1 VIAADPDSA
10 LDAGE
15 ERVPNDLSPESSA
28 LDDVPLLRGELAFRL
43 LVDAVEDYAI
53 FLLGPDGRVLT
64 WNLGAQRIKGY
75 QAREIIGQHFS
86 VFYTPEER
94 EAGRPMRLLGW
105 AAEHG
110 RFEDEG
116 WRVRKDGTRFWADVI
131 VTALR
136 DEAGKPYAYAKVT
149 RDMTHRREAEEQ
161 RMALRAEQESRLAAE
176 EALAARDRF
185 LSIASHELKTPIATL
200 QLATESIARAHT
212 AGRLDQERLTTS
224 LRRVSRATHR
234 LRELVAELLDV
245 SRLTGDSATPPE
257 TRPMDLVGLTRE
269 VAERFEEPDGS
280 CRVHV
285 TGPDQAWVVGDGGR
299 LDQVITNLI
308 DNALKYSSP
317 PERVEVDIA
326 PVDDEVRLSVGDY
339 GIGLDSPGSAHLFE
353 AFGRGKNAENIPGL
367 GLGLYISEQI
377 VARHGGRISAVP
389 RESGRGAIFSIW
401 LPAAQPGGAHGS
413 A

>member
-1 VIAADPDSA
+1 M
-10 LDAGE
+10 
-15 ERVPNDLSPESSA
+15 PNELSPESSA
-28 LDDVPLLRGELAFRL
+28 LDEVPLLRGEVAFRL

-94 EAGRPMRLLGW
+94 EAGRPMRLLAW

-116 WRVRKDGTRFWADVI
+116 WRVRKDGSRFWADVI

-136 DEAGKPYAYAKVT
+136 DEAGEPYAYAKIT
-149 RDMTHRREAEEQ
+149 RDLTERRQAEEQ
-161 RMALRAEQESRLAAE
+161 RMALRAEQQSRLAAE

-200 QLATESIARAHT
+200 QLATESIARAHK

-245 SRLTGDSATPPE
+245 SRLTGEGE
-257 TRPMDLVGLTRE
+257 TMLETQPIDLVGQARE

-280 CRVHV
+280 CRVRV
-285 TGPDQAWVVGDGGR
+285 AGPQAAWVVADGGR

-308 DNALKYSSP
+308 DNALKYSNAP
-317 PERVEVDIA
+317 DRVEVDIV
-326 PVDDEVRLSVGDY
+326 PEDDEVRLSVGDY
-339 GIGLDSPGSAHLFE
+339 GIGLDTPASTHLFE

-377 VARHGGRISAVP
+377 VARHGGRISAIP
-389 RESGRGAIFSIW
+389 RPSGPGAIFSIW
-401 LPAAQPGGAHGS
+401 LPAAREEGAHGP

>member
-1 VIAADPDSA
+1 MASHRSEVD
-10 LDAGE
+10 
-15 ERVPNDLSPESSA
+15 
-28 LDDVPLLRGELAFRL
+28 PLLYQL
-43 LVDAVEDYAI
+43 LVQQARDYAL
-53 FLLGPDGRVLT
+53 FLLDRDGRIVS
-64 WNLGAQRIKGY
+64 WNLGAQRLKGY
-75 QAREIIGQHFS
+75 AEEEIVGRHFS
-86 VFYTPEER
+86 IFYSR
-94 EAGRPMRLLGW
+94 EAIESGW
-105 AAEHG
+105 PEHELKVALAEG

-116 WRVRKDGTRFWADVI
+116 WRVRKDGSRFWADVI

-161 RMALRAEQESRLAAE
+161 RMALRAEQQSRVAAE

-212 AGRLDQERLTTS
+212 AGRLDQDRLTTS
-224 LRRVSRATHR
+224 LRRVSRATQR

-245 SRLTGDSATPPE
+245 SRLTGDTASLPE
-257 TRPMDLVGLTRE
+257 TQPMDLVGLTRE
-269 VAERFEEPDGS
+269 VAERFEEPDGT
-280 CRVHV
+280 CRVHL

-308 DNALKYSSP
+308 DNALKYSSAP
-317 PERVEVDIA
+317 DRVEVDIA
-326 PVDDEVRLSVGDY
+326 PEDDEVRLSVGDY
-339 GIGLDSPGSAHLFE
+339 GIGLDSPASAHLFE

-389 RESGRGAIFSIW
+389 RGSGRGAIFSIW